1 MTPSLW
7 LATVLAAA
15 ASVLAIR
22 AGRRFQSANPRL
34 VAAVELLGLLY
45 LGLLP
50 PILLSCI
57 AVGLGGGT
65 SSSLG
70 HGGLCFLVAGG
81 GPRIAQ
87 LVLYAAAAGLVG
99 RTGFF
104 IARALLGA
112 QRAEL
117 RGWALAGASR
127 RAAGNG
133 GCVWVVP
140 SAKLAAYSAGWRH
153 PKALVTTGLLDLLD
167 EGEQHAV
174 CHHEEAH
181 VRLGHPRLLLVAT
194 ALADTYRFFSPAR
207 AALAQLRR
215 SFEAAADDETVKA
228 CGTRPLLCAL
238 AKVALAGAPAAS
250 LAFAEAED
258 LRYRIQRLE
267 SPQSATR
274 TSSAALGTIAV
285 VLTATMAW
293 IACAAFQGAAPWP
306 DILPCAAGLGWLGS
320 RPARASW
327 RTSQHLGVTYLV
339 PADTTGTPF
348 APVRIGYLSRRLS
361 TGDKQTSLHNA
372 AVSTFLGRGRLRMAG
387 MAPGNR
393 SEPAPW
399 RPGAANNLGADSGS
413 MGLSS

>member
-7 LATVLAAA
+7 LATALAASG
-15 ASVLAIR
+15 SVLAIV
-22 AGRRFQSANPRL
+22 AGGRFRSANPRL

-50 PILLSCI
+50 PILLACI

-65 SSSLG
+65 SGGSG
-70 HGGLCFLVAGG
+70 HAGLCFLAAGG
-81 GPRIAQ
+81 RPRTAQ
-87 LVLYAAAAGLVG
+87 LVLYAAGAGLVG

-104 IARALLGA
+104 VARALLSA
-112 QRAEL
+112 HRAEL
-117 RGWALAGASR
+117 RGWALAGATR
-127 RAAGNG
+127 RALGNG
-133 GCVWVVP
+133 GSVWVVP

-153 PKALVTTGLLDLLD
+153 PKALVTTGLLSLLD
-167 EGEQHAV
+167 QGEQQAV

-194 ALADTYRFFSPAR
+194 ALADAHRFFPPAR

-267 SPQSATR
+267 SPQRATH
-274 TSSAALGTIAV
+274 TSSAALGIIAV
-285 VLTATMAW
+285 VLTTTVAW
-293 IACAAFQGAAPWP
+293 IACAAFEGAAPWP
-306 DILPCAAGLGWLGS
+306 AILPCAAGLGWLGS
-320 RPARASW
+320 RPARSSRRTGTSPSPNSCW
-327 RTSQHLGVTYLV
+327 RTRQG
-339 PADTTGTPF
+339 
-348 APVRIGYLSRRLS
+348 RLSRR
-361 TGDKQTSLHNA
+361 
-372 AVSTFLGRGRLRMAG
+372 
-387 MAPGNR
+387 
-393 SEPAPW
+393 
-399 RPGAANNLGADSGS
+399 
-413 MGLSS
+413 